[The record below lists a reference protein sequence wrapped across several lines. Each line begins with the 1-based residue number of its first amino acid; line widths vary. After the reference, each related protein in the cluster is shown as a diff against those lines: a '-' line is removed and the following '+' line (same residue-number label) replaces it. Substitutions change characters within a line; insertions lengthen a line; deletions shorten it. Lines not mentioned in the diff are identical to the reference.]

1 MQPPPHNKRP
11 LFPSNHRQL
20 CHQRRKSKLRLHQ
33 HQRRP
38 IRQHR
43 PHRQLRRRPLFR
55 VIGNFADFYWT
66 FSYSTRRPFLSFWPL
81 SRCSP
86 SSFWCHSSLIRH
98 GQLCKRI
105 SILMELFVPHFRENT
120 WKVLCFHMQ
129 HQRSVSNS
137 KVLTSLIFN
146 LPIFKITLKF
156 FI

>member
-1 MQPPPHNKRP
+1 MTTTPLPHNKRP
-11 LFPSNHRQL
+11 LFPPNLRQR
-20 CHQRRKSKLRLHQ
+20 CHQRRKSKLLHQ
-33 HQRRP
+33 HWRRP

-43 PHRQLRRRPLFR
+43 QTRRRPLLP
-55 VIGNFADFYWT
+55 VTDNFADFYWT
-66 FSYSTRRPFLSFWPL
+66 SSCSTQRPFLSFWPL
-81 SRCSP
+81 SPCSP